1 MVPYQR
7 SGPVGVCS
15 VVNQS
20 DVVSSPQTCVTPAA
34 DVLQRMYRTM
44 LLSRTLDI
52 RMFALNRQGRV
63 PFMVPCQGHEGAQVG
78 MVTALRPGR
87 DFFLLYYRD
96 LTAALAIGVM
106 PRDIMLG
113 VFARADDPACG
124 GRQMPEHFSDR
135 RLRIFTG
142 SSSVGTQI
150 PHAAGIALASK
161 MRGEDDI
168 AVASFGEGATS
179 KGDFHEG
186 VNFAAVQRLP
196 VIFFC
201 QNNGYAISERADR
214 QMVVKSVAERAAGY
228 GIPGVSVDGN
238 DAVAVWRATG
248 EAAARARAG
257 DGPTLIEARTYR
269 LAPHTSDDDDRA
281 YRTREEVEEWR
292 RRDPID
298 RLKRFLEEQ
307 ELLDAPTD
315 ERLRREVTAEV
326 EAATSYAEA
335 APLPDPATLLRHV
348 YAEEPDARPNLS

>member
-1 MVPYQR
+1 MTQPEVVTDMP
-7 SGPVGVCS
+7 GPVLP
-15 VVNQS
+15 
-20 DVVSSPQTCVTPAA
+20 DAA
-34 DVLQRMYRTM
+34 TLLRMYRTM

-63 PFMVPCQGHEGAQVG
+63 PFVVPCQGHEGAQAG
-78 MVTALRPGR
+78 MVAALQPGH

-96 LTAALAIGVM
+96 LTAALAIGVTA
-106 PRDIMLG
+106 RDIMLG
-113 VFARADDPACG
+113 VFARAGDPASG

-142 SSSVGTQI
+142 SSCVGTQI
-150 PHAAGIALASK
+150 PHAAGVALAAK
-161 MRGEDDI
+161 IRGEETV

-228 GIPGVSVDGN
+228 GIPGVSIDGN
-238 DAVAVWRATG
+238 DAVAVWQAIG
-248 EAAARARAG
+248 DAARRARRG

-269 LAPHTSDDDDRA
+269 LVPHTSDDDDRA
-281 YRTREEVEEWR
+281 YRPREEVEEWR

-307 ELLDAPTD
+307 RLLDAAMD
-315 ERLRREVTAEV
+315 EQMRREVAVEV
-326 EAATSYAEA
+326 EDATSFAEA

-348 YAEEPDARPNLS
+348 YAEEQDARPDLP

>member
-1 MVPYQR
+1 MTQYEVVT
-7 SGPVGVCS
+7 STSAPVRP
-15 VVNQS
+15 
-20 DVVSSPQTCVTPAA
+20 DAA
-34 DVLQRMYRTM
+34 ALQCMYRTM
-44 LLSRTLDI
+44 VLSRTLDI

-63 PFMVPCQGHEGAQVG
+63 PFVVPCQGHEGAQAG
-78 MVTALRPGR
+78 MVAALQPGH

-96 LTAALAIGVM
+96 LTAALAIGVSA
-106 PRDIMLG
+106 RDIMLG
-113 VFARADDPACG
+113 VFARAGDPASA

-142 SSSVGTQI
+142 SSCVGTQI
-150 PHAAGIALASK
+150 PHAAGVALAAK
-161 MRGEDDI
+161 IRGEDTV

-228 GIPGVSVDGN
+228 GIPGVSIDGN
-238 DAVAVWRATG
+238 DAVAVWQATG
-248 EAAARARAG
+248 EAAMRARRG
-257 DGPTLIEARTYR
+257 EGPTLIEARTYR
-269 LAPHTSDDDDRA
+269 LVPHTSDDDDRA

-307 ELLDAPTD
+307 RLLDAAAD
-315 ERLRREVTAEV
+315 EQLRREVALEV
-326 EAATSYAEA
+326 EEATSFAEA

-348 YAEEPDARPNLS
+348 YAEETDARPDLP

>member
-1 MVPYQR
+1 VHHPN
-7 SGPVGVCS
+7 
-15 VVNQS
+15 VVDGRQ
-20 DVVSSPQTCVTPAA
+20 VRLLPEA
-34 DVLQRMYRTM
+34 DVLLRMYRTM

-63 PFMVPCQGHEGAQVG
+63 PFVVPCQGHEGAQVG
-78 MVTALRPGR
+78 MVSALRPGR

-96 LTAALAIGVM
+96 LATALAIGVTA
-106 PRDIMLG
+106 RDIMLG
-113 VFARADDPACG
+113 VFARADDPASA

-150 PHAAGIALASK
+150 PHASGMALASK
-161 MRGEDDI
+161 LRGEDDLS
-168 AVASFGEGATS
+168 VASFGEGATS

-201 QNNGYAISERADR
+201 QNNGYTISEPVER
-214 QMVVKSVAERAAGY
+214 QMVVKSVAERASGY
-228 GIPGVSVDGN
+228 GIPGLSVDGN
-238 DAVAVWRATG
+238 DAVAVWRAVS

-281 YRTREEVEEWR
+281 YRSRVEVEEWR

-298 RLKRFLEEQ
+298 RLKRFLEE
-307 ELLDAPTD
+307 ERLLDAAAD
-315 ERLRREVTAEV
+315 EQLHQEVAMVVDDATEFAA
-326 EAATSYAEA
+326 AATA
-335 APLPDPATLLRHV
+335 PDPATLLRHV
-348 YAEEPDARPNLS
+348 YAGHVDAEEPDARPDLS